1 LSQAVI
7 PVRRSESAHFH
18 RRRPGH
24 PIGFSHSSSDQ
35 SVGEVHRCC
44 EYRDEATSVT
54 VATTA
59 NPVTGHSVG
68 HGSVYVQRDFN
79 QSTGT
84 TIVFLL
90 TIMTRD
96 KIINTH
102 SGGGIGVTSIL
113 YLIYTKTNLE
123 HFDKAKIYS
132 HIIVFSVDRKR
143 TVVIVQKCAK
153 LISYSSAVKN
163 N

>member
-1 LSQAVI
+1 M
-7 PVRRSESAHFH
+7 
-18 RRRPGH
+18 
-24 PIGFSHSSSDQ
+24 
-35 SVGEVHRCC
+35 HRCC

-54 VATTA
+54 VAATA

-68 HGSVYVQRDFN
+68 HGPVYIQRDFN

-96 KIINTH
+96 KVINKH
-102 SGGGIGVTSIL
+102 SGGKIRVTSIL
-113 YLIYTKTNLE
+113 YLFYTKTNLE
-123 HFDKAKIYS
+123 HFNKAKTYS
-132 HIIVFSVDRKR
+132 HITMFSVDQKR
-143 TVVIVQKCAK
+143 TVIIVQKCAK
-153 LISYSSAVKN
+153 LISFSSAVKN

>member
-1 LSQAVI
+1 M
-7 PVRRSESAHFH
+7 
-18 RRRPGH
+18 
-24 PIGFSHSSSDQ
+24 
-35 SVGEVHRCC
+35 HRCC

-68 HGSVYVQRDFN
+68 HGPVYVQRDFN

-96 KIINTH
+96 KVINKH
-102 SGGGIGVTSIL
+102 SGGKIGVT
-113 YLIYTKTNLE
+113 YTKTNQE
-123 HFDKAKIYS
+123 HFDKAKTYS
-132 HIIVFSVDRKR
+132 HITVFSVDRKR
-143 TVVIVQKCAK
+143 TVVIVQKWEK

-163 N
+163 NYNDFNLRNTPIVKKGID